1 MKLTE
6 WDPYEF
12 LTKIT
17 VLCENMNKRIAQQ
30 EKQIFNHIM
39 QLITKE
45 KNYEQQQSVHTF
57 KKKISTVL
65 ASLVS
70 DATQMHRPIATSIQK
85 CACV

>member
-30 EKQIFNHIM
+30 EKQIAALNTCVDAIARQILADH
-39 QLITKE
+39 
-45 KNYEQQQSVHTF
+45 NYKSKHN
-57 KKKISTVL
+57 KI
-65 ASLVS
+65 
-70 DATQMHRPIATSIQK
+70 K
-85 CACV
+85 